1 MNHHPSPILL
11 AAGASTNAKPSCA
24 NCRANHICLRSDV
37 PVENYGVFDRMVQR
51 RYTLLRGE
59 HLFQMNEPVH
69 DRLYVLR
76 SGHSKTYHLDS
87 DGQQRISGFQMS
99 GEFLGLDA
107 IGLRQQRGAALA
119 LSDCEVC
126 EISHRR
132 LQQAADQS
140 VPVGA
145 WLRTL
150 LSKELSRQQN
160 ATQLLRSGRAEQKF
174 AVFLLRLSWCFA
186 ERGGTPD
193 SFHLPMTR
201 QEIGDFL
208 GLTAATISRL
218 LLQFKRAACVDACGR
233 DLVVL
238 DHAGLRAIAQGGDAA
253 AAPAQRQRA

>member
-1 MNHHPSPILL
+1 VSRHAPSISL
-11 AAGASTNAKPSCA
+11 AAGAHADAKPSCA
-24 NCRANHICLRSDV
+24 NCDSRQICLSPHVTLEESGLFERL
-37 PVENYGVFDRMVQR
+37 VQR
-51 RYTLLRGE
+51 RYRLLRGE

-69 DRLYVLR
+69 DRLYALR

-87 DGQQRISGFQMS
+87 DGQQRITGFQMS

-119 LSDCEVC
+119 LSDVEVC

-140 VPVGA
+140 GPVGA

-160 ATQLLRSGRAEQKF
+160 ATQLLRNGRADQKF
-174 AVFLLRLSWCFA
+174 AIFLLRLSWCFA
-186 ERGGTPD
+186 ERGGRPD
-193 SFHLPMTR
+193 SFRLPMSR

-218 LLQFKRAACVDACGR
+218 LLQLKRAACLDACGR
-233 DLVVL
+233 DIVVL
-238 DHAGLRAIAQGGDAA
+238 DHAGLRAIAFGGAA
-253 AAPAQRQRA
+253 AAGGEGAA

>member
-1 MNHHPSPILL
+1 MNRPPSPISL
-11 AAGASTNAKPSCA
+11 APGAPANAKPSCA
-24 NCRANHICLRSDV
+24 NCAARRLCLPSHV
-37 PVENYGVFDRMVQR
+37 PLEDYGVFERMVQR
-51 RYTLLRGE
+51 RYQLLRGE
-59 HLFQMNEPVH
+59 HLYQMNEPVH

-87 DGQQRISGFQMS
+87 DGQQRVTGFQMS

-119 LSDCEVC
+119 LTDCEVC

-160 ATQLLRSGRAEQKF
+160 ATQLLRGGRAEQKF
-174 AVFLLRLSWCFA
+174 AIFLLRLSWCFA
-186 ERGGTPD
+186 ERGGMPD

-201 QEIGDFL
+201 QEIGDYL

-218 LLQFKRAACVDACGR
+218 LLQLKRAACVDACGR
-233 DLVVL
+233 DIVVL
-238 DHAGLRAIAQGGDAA
+238 DHAGLTAFAHGA